1 MRIAYSSCT
10 ASMRRL
16 DSFFKR
22 FLLCYAIGT
31 ILGLLAARMS
41 LISLG
46 DTMTSLATG
55 VSLAGSGASAAL
67 FRSGCFLFL
76 TTLLVSQLS
85 GRAFFLML
93 LVGGKAFGTA
103 YVFGALFA
111 LRKIAGYNWIHFLVY
126 TVLVLPIF
134 YCLVLHCQ
142 GPRLRGRGRYW
153 FYYRILPILWMVG
166 LLAAAVWLS
175 AALCA
180 LF

>member
-31 ILGLLAARMS
+31 ILGLLAVRMS

-142 GPRLRGRGRYW
+142 GPRLRGR
-153 FYYRILPILWMVG
+153 
-166 LLAAAVWLS
+166 
-175 AALCA
+175 
-180 LF
+180 